1 MSAELL
7 AERLANNNNNGNSA
21 PEVWLYF
28 KTPLSLNVT
37 AVYKGKKM
45 INKMWKMQQTTYHA
59 EMNESSG
66 AEYFVFLNG
75 SLSSTSGT
83 GFS

>member
-37 AVYKGKKM
+37 AVYKGKK
-45 INKMWKMQQTTYHA
+45 NDK
-59 EMNESSG
+59 
-66 AEYFVFLNG
+66 
-75 SLSSTSGT
+75 
-83 GFS
+83 